1 VCSRR
6 SPTKGLGALK
16 QSPLQSISDAAKV
29 DQLLSKID
37 VTVYEKACLEVQL
50 LQLNAE
56 VSRSVVVTRGSVSTV
71 SLLLTDITAEPGHA
85 QDLQSKSEKIVPTRS
100 GFAKAKGCDKISQ
113 LLKCLCREHIAGNA
127 AGDGASRQHKSCR
140 KWYLKN
146 LPILVCYEDPM
157 HHSSL
162 SGFLSLHGKYFNS
175 SK

>member
-1 VCSRR
+1 M
-6 SPTKGLGALK
+6 
-16 QSPLQSISDAAKV
+16 
-29 DQLLSKID
+29 
-37 VTVYEKACLEVQL
+37 
-50 LQLNAE
+50 
-56 VSRSVVVTRGSVSTV
+56 
-71 SLLLTDITAEPGHA
+71 TAEPRHA
-85 QDLQSKSEKIVPTRS
+85 QDLKSEKIVLPHS